1 MTVTDIILTAPDTY
15 AATINGEA
23 WVGITPASRF
33 YVMVQ
38 DAIAAGAEVT
48 VQPI

>member
-1 MTVTDIILTAPDTY
+1 MTDIILTA
-15 AATINGEA
+15 AATYTATIDGTQWYN
-23 WVGITPASRF
+23 ITPASRF
-33 YVMVQ
+33 YEMVQ

>member
-1 MTVTDIILTAPDTY
+1 MTTDIIQTAPTTY
-15 AATINGEA
+15 TATIDGTVWFN
-23 WVGITPASRF
+23 ITPASRF